1 MEVGPVHVWQHFE
14 KVMPLGITQWG
25 KQKMWNAVFW
35 GCVFLFDPWYLWH
48 VVFFDD
54 LIQTPWRIMLPLA
67 QVKKE
72 PRRRSAMWSEEGST
86 VDQHHEKHPW
96 TYEKWFLGIGDPQNH
111 RRIWMIWI
119 ICGYQHFRKPPLSG
133 SVNWALERCSTFRRP
148 GPVSRSLH
156 RIWKAKPGCCP
167 KKGPVACSQHQM
179 VVPKEWSWSYFVIG
193 DSGFFLKH
201 PSSQL

>member
-148 GPVSRSLH
+148 GLWAGVSTEFERQSLGAV
-156 RIWKAKPGCCP
+156 RRKALWL
-167 KKGPVACSQHQM
+167 
-179 VVPKEWSWSYFVIG
+179 VPSIRWLFRRNGLEVISWLVTQG
-193 DSGFFLKH
+193 
-201 PSSQL
+201 SS